1 MVAGRPGI
9 ADRAVR
15 ATGSDQ
21 DRIPADITGPIAMP
35 IAGTAALP
43 DFGTARGDIAATRR
57 IMAGCPTVPGNSQS
71 RARRADC
78 RIPGIRAAGQ
88 NRYVL
93 FSIPGHESACR
104 RSLIVDTR

>member
-43 DFGTARGDIAATRR
+43 ATGEGPGDIAGIRPIT
-57 IMAGCPTVPGNSQS
+57 GVCPTAPGNPD
-71 RARRADC
+71 AFLVPC
-78 RIPGIRAAGQ
+78 G
-88 NRYVL
+88 
-93 FSIPGHESACR
+93 SA
-104 RSLIVDTR
+104 I